1 MHSLVCFPVL
11 FFLLIVHAIFVVVLI
26 SDSHFSFV
34 DLTSNT
40 LSTFVFYFT
49 IHQDEFIFY
58 IFLLDL
64 RLHLLGT
71 QIPLREASILSIL
84 ISVLLEV
91 NETILHD
98 MKGLSFLHALSTIP
112 FSLFNVLSSFKEMV
126 LNPVLA
132 AIQNEG
138 IDHHNKE

>member
-1 MHSLVCFPVL
+1 MNSLVWFSVL
-11 FFLLIVHAIFVVVLI
+11 GSLLVVHAIFVVVLI

-49 IHQDEFIFY
+49 IDQDEFIFY

-71 QIPLREASILSIL
+71 QIPLWEASILSIL
-84 ISVLLEV
+84 ISVLLEIDK
-91 NETILHD
+91 TILHD

-112 FSLFNVLSSFKEMV
+112 FGLFNVLSSFQEMV
-126 LNPVLA
+126 LDPILA
-132 AIQNEG
+132 AI
-138 IDHHNKE
+138 